1 MGTLSPPFILC
12 PLSDRKELMGMSEDK
27 LNNKV
32 IVTIGRNIAIR
43 YHVSERRLS
52 ACRNS
57 KRDLVHTYR
66 CVYFIMGRFWNR
78 SKSGAGR

>member
-52 ACRNS
+52 
-57 KRDLVHTYR
+57 KFET
-66 CVYFIMGRFWNR
+66 RFWNA
-78 SKSGAGR
+78 SSMYLSMCLFYYG